1 MSQRRATLAD
11 LRRRIDRIDATIQA
25 LLIRRTTVV
34 EKVRDLKK
42 NERVKIRPGREAEII
57 YRLIRR
63 HKGPFPKLELVRIWR
78 ELIVA
83 TLRFEGPFSVAVFAP
98 HGHGGIWDLARD
110 QYGSFTPITRHDGAR
125 AVIRA
130 VTAHRAAVG
139 VLPLPATDEDEPWWP
154 DLMTGRARAWIIAR
168 LPFAGAGNARGPGI
182 SAFAIAPVMP
192 DPSGRDRTCLGLATD
207 GDVGRDAI
215 ERVLARARLGRPD
228 LIGVEDSQVPG
239 GFIWLADIPG
249 YVRED
254 DPRLAALKAALGD
267 SFKRAVVLGAYA
279 EPLGPAD
286 LAPGGLRRPNKRPG
300 AKDAAGSLGFGAVMP
315 SGMRSHDA
323 PGAKGKRP

>member
-1 MSQRRATLAD
+1 MMSQRRATLAD

-182 SAFAIAPVMP
+182 GAFAIAPVMP

-286 LAPGGLRRPNKRPG
+286 LAPGGLRRPNERPG
-300 AKDAAGSLGFGAVMP
+300 AKDAAGSLGFGA
-315 SGMRSHDA
+315 RA

>member
-1 MSQRRATLAD
+1 MMSPRRATLAD

-25 LLIRRTTVV
+25 LLIRRTAVV

-98 HGHGGIWDLARD
+98 HGHEGIWDLARD
-110 QYGSFTPITRHDGAR
+110 QYGSFTPISRHDGAR

-139 VLPLPATDEDEPWWP
+139 VLPLPAADEDKPWWP
-154 DLMTGRARAWIIAR
+154 DLVPTPRNNRARAWIIAR
-168 LPFAGAGNARGPGI
+168 LPFAGGGNARGPGI
-182 SAFAIAPVMP
+182 GAFAIAPVMP
-192 DPSGRDRTCLGLATD
+192 DPSGRDHACLGLATD
-207 GDVGRDAI
+207 GGTGRNAV
-215 ERVLARARLGRPD
+215 ERAFKRARLGRPD

-239 GFIWLADIPG
+239 VFLWFADIPG

-267 SFKRAVVLGAYA
+267 SLKRATVLGAYA
-279 EPLGPAD
+279 EPLGSAD
-286 LAPGGLRRPNKRPG
+286 LAPGGARRSNKRPG
-300 AKDAAGSLGFGAVMP
+300 TKDAAWSLGFGA
-315 SGMRSHDA
+315 HA
-323 PGAKGKRP
+323 PGAKRR